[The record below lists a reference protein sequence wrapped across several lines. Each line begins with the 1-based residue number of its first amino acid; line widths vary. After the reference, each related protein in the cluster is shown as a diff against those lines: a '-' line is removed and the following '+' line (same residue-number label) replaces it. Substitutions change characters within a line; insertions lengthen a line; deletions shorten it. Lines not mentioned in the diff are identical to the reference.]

1 MARLKTRQARPG
13 ADRDLDPPVLSVI
26 VPTKGRPRYL
36 EGCLAALAGADYPRE
51 RFEVVVVNDGG
62 GAEVERVVERL
73 ADTVSVRLTTSAR
86 TGPSAAR
93 NAGAW
98 AAEGR
103 HLAFTD
109 DDCEPAPGWLAALE
123 RALGQDPGAAVGG
136 VMINAVKRN
145 PAAVASQAVVDSLL
159 EQFNRGPAAPRF
171 FASSNLAFPAEP
183 FRAVGGFDEDFRYAE
198 DRELCRRWIRSGN
211 RLVHAPD
218 ALVYH
223 MRTLT
228 LREFVGQHHGYGRGA
243 WAFQHAAPDERWRS
257 SGVLRALA
265 RRALRP
271 EPGAKRIATAGYV
284 ALSQV
289 ATASGFARE
298 AAVHRLARLRRG
310 ASGR

>member
-1 MARLKTRQARPG
+1 M
-13 ADRDLDPPVLSVI
+13 I

-36 EGCLAALAGADYPRE
+36 EGCLAALAGADYPRG
-51 RFEVVVVNDGG
+51 RFEVVVANDSR
-62 GAEVERVVERL
+62 GAEVEGVVERF
-73 ADTVSVRLTTSAR
+73 AGTVDVRLTTPAR

-109 DDCEPAPGWLAALE
+109 DDCEPTPGWLAALE
-123 RALGQDPGAAVGG
+123 RALDQHPGAAAGG
-136 VMINAVKRN
+136 VMINAAKHN
-145 PAAVASQAVVDSLL
+145 PGAVASQAVVDSLL
-159 EQFNRGPAAPRF
+159 EQFNRDPAAPRF

-183 FRAVGGFDEDFRYAE
+183 FRAIGGFDEDFRYAE
-198 DRELCRRWIRSGN
+198 DRELCRRWIRSGH

-265 RRALRP
+265 RRALRLD
-271 EPGAKRIATAGYV
+271 PGARRIATAGYV
-284 ALSQV
+284 ALSQA
-289 ATASGFARE
+289 ATASGFMRE
-298 AAVHRLARLRRG
+298 AAVHHLIRQRREAAERSLEG
-310 ASGR
+310 A